1 MELLSSFYQLSTFS
15 MASKH
20 ILSKST
26 FMYGCQCPKRLFL
39 HKFKSEL
46 RNPIDEKQETVFSSG
61 TNIGLLA
68 RALFPNGLSAEPP
81 NPFSYHLSVEK
92 TAKFISQNIPV
103 IYEAAFNFEG
113 VMCALDI
120 LVKKN
125 SKWYA
130 FEVKGSTK
138 IKTPFILDAALQYYV
153 ISNSGL
159 PIEDISIV
167 HLNNQYIRNG
177 KLEIEK
183 LFTCESV
190 LDSALEQSEYISQN
204 ISDFKRLIADKTEP
218 EIEVGKHCFKPYECD
233 FTIHCWKDEKA
244 EEKKYEK
251 NIDKINLKEF
261 LNQFQYPLRFFDFE
275 TIMPGIPEFDNSRP
289 YQQIPFQYSLH
300 VLNSE
305 KAKPSHIEFLGNG
318 INDPREE
325 LIQHLIANID
335 TIGSIVVWNK
345 SFEVSRLKELARD
358 FPVYADKLYAI
369 IERVVDLMVPFRSGW
384 YRLPAFKDSYS
395 IKAILP
401 VMVPSL
407 SYSKLDIQ
415 EGGMASMIYS
425 ELKIQTLPVQK
436 NHRLQLLD
444 YCKLDTLAMI
454 KIFQKLK
461 NV

>member
-1 MELLSSFYQLSTFS
+1 
-15 MASKH
+15 
-20 ILSKST
+20 
-26 FMYGCQCPKRLFL
+26 MYGCQCPKRLFL
-39 HKFKSEL
+39 HKFKFEL
-46 RNPIDEKQETVFSSG
+46 RNPLDEKQEAVFTSG

-81 NPFSYHLSVEK
+81 NPFSYHLSVAK

-125 SKWYA
+125 NRWYA

-138 IKTPFILDAALQYYV
+138 IKDPFILDAALQYYV

-159 PIEDISIV
+159 PLEDISIV

-190 LDSALEQSEYISQN
+190 LDAALQQSEYISQS

-218 EIEVGKHCFKPYECD
+218 EIEVGKHCYKPYECD
-233 FTIHCWKDEKA
+233 FTKHCWEHVSSK
-244 EEKKYEK
+244 EETYKK
-251 NIDKINLKEF
+251 NVDKENLQIF
-261 LNQFQYPLRFFDFE
+261 LEQFNYPLYFFDFE
-275 TIMPGIPEFDNSRP
+275 SCMSGIPEFDNSRP

-300 VLNSE
+300 VLNAE
-305 KAKPSHIEFLGNG
+305 KAKPLHIEFLGNG
-318 INDPREE
+318 IDDPREE
-325 LIQHLIANID
+325 LIQHLIANTD
-335 TIGSIVVWNK
+335 THGSIVVWNK
-345 SFEVSRLKELARD
+345 SFEVTRLKELARD
-358 FPVYADKLYAI
+358 FPVYADQLYAI

-425 ELKIQTLPVQK
+425 ELKNQILPIQK
-436 NHRLQLLD
+436 NQRQQLLD
-444 YCKLDTLAMI
+444 YCKLDTFAMI

-461 NV
+461 KV